1 MATKLLKKDANYT
14 EVLSTLDGDAWKSKQ
29 DKALAK
35 LAGKV
40 KVQGFRDG
48 KAPLELAKQH
58 INPMDIINEAINA
71 SLDEMLQAAVT
82 EQKVPFYSVKETK
95 VTKVDE
101 NGLEVSF
108 TVINI
113 PSVTLGK
120 YKGLDKKLEKVT
132 VTAEEIDHEISHL
145 LDNEA
150 ELVLKET
157 PAEMG
162 DTVCFDFKGYI
173 DGKEFDGGSAEN
185 YELVLGSNQFI
196 PGFEEQLVGAT
207 ANSKIDVNV
216 TFPEQYVK
224 ELAGKAAKFVC
235 LVHEIK
241 TKKLPE
247 LNDEFAT
254 SLGYENVK
262 TVEDLKK
269 FEEAKIS
276 ESKTAKANETLFTGI
291 LADIVKDSQ
300 IEIAPEI
307 IDQEATSMKDGL
319 LKQIEQS
326 GLTYEQYK
334 EMIGLDEG
342 KIMEQYREE
351 AKKRLSEYLV
361 IMTIG
366 QAEKLAVSEEE
377 LEKYYNDVAAQYNM
391 EVSKVKEIFAKN
403 ADRIAQNLYQNKV
416 ERFIIDANVKVAAK
430 KTTKKAAEPKEEKA
444 EAKESKTKKTT
455 KKVKEEEA
463 K

>member
-108 TVINI
+108 TVVNI

-185 YELVLGSNQFI
+185 YQLVLGSNQFI

-366 QAEKLAVSEEE
+366 QVEKLAVSEEE

-444 EAKESKTKKTT
+444 EAKEPKAKKTT

>member
-108 TVINI
+108 TVVNI

-444 EAKESKTKKTT
+444 EAKEPKTKKTT

>member
-82 EQKVPFYSVKETK
+82 EQKIPFYSVKETK

-108 TVINI
+108 TIVNV

-132 VTAEEIDHEISHL
+132 VAAEEIDHEISHL
-145 LDNEA
+145 LDSEA

-173 DGKEFDGGSAEN
+173 NGKEFDGGSAEN

-207 ANSKIDVNV
+207 SNSKIDVNV

-224 ELAGKAAKFVC
+224 ELAGKPAKFVC

-262 TVEDLKK
+262 TVDDLKA

-276 ESKTAKANETLFTGI
+276 ESKAAKANETLFTGI

-307 IDQEATSMKDGL
+307 IDQEAKSMKDGL

-334 EMIGLDEG
+334 EMIGLDED

-366 QAEKLAVSEEE
+366 QVEKLAVSEEE

-430 KTTKKAAEPKEEKA
+430 KTTKKAAEPKAEQA
-444 EAKESKTKKTT
+444 EAKDKKTA

>member
-108 TVINI
+108 TVVNI

-132 VTAEEIDHEISHL
+132 VKAEEIDHEISHL
-145 LDNEA
+145 LDSEA

-185 YELVLGSNQFI
+185 YELVLGSNRFI

-207 ANSKIDVNV
+207 SNSKIDVNV

-269 FEEAKIS
+269 FEETKIS

-334 EMIGLDEG
+334 EMIGLDET

-366 QAEKLAVSEEE
+366 QVEKLAVSEEE

-430 KTTKKAAEPKEEKA
+430 KTTKKAAEPKEEKV
-444 EAKESKTKKTT
+444 EK
-455 KKVKEEEA
+455 EEA

>member
-108 TVINI
+108 TVVNI

-342 KIMEQYREE
+342 KIMEQYHEE

-366 QAEKLAVSEEE
+366 QVEKLAVSEEE

-430 KTTKKAAEPKEEKA
+430 KTTKKAAEPKEEKT
-444 EAKESKTKKTT
+444 EAKEPNAKKTT

>member
-1 MATKLLKKDANYT
+1 MDTKLLKKDANYT

-108 TVINI
+108 TVVNI

-366 QAEKLAVSEEE
+366 QVEKLAVSEEE

-444 EAKESKTKKTT
+444 EAKEPKAKKTT
-455 KKVKEEEA
+455 EKVKEEEA

>member
-108 TVINI
+108 TAVNI

-366 QAEKLAVSEEE
+366 QVEKLAVSEEE

-444 EAKESKTKKTT
+444 EAKEPKAKKTT